1 MSATHY
7 IDGLQVTIFSW
18 EGCLFLGAN
27 KCPLARGLGV
37 CSLFHCLHPRH
48 NHTCWLARNYLHVIC
63 SRHNKEKKNGSTIG
77 MTKQASTCSVLLFA
91 CLVVFGLMIFLN
103 SAEGSKL
110 QACYG
115 LGHKVP
121 VEILCLP
128 IVYIAFKKATCYK
141 MQFILRCG
149 SILNINLWR
158 AACF

>member
-63 SRHNKEKKNGSTIG
+63 ARHNKEKK
-77 MTKQASTCSVLLFA
+77 KWFHHRHDQASFNLLSSFV
-91 CLVVFGLMIFLN
+91 CLFSCFWFDDF
-103 SAEGSKL
+103 SKL
-110 QACYG
+110 SRGVQ
-115 LGHKVP
+115 
-121 VEILCLP
+121 
-128 IVYIAFKKATCYK
+128 IAG
-141 MQFILRCG
+141 M
-149 SILNINLWR
+149 LWVGT
-158 AACF
+158 